1 MIEALR
7 RLNLREIC
15 RSVRTRTDLFRVTDD
30 RTEGIDQEVSNR
42 RGKMSQIP
50 EPILVVGFGG
60 HNGCRFIHENPSLR
74 MAEQIEQAE
83 S

>member
-1 MIEALR
+1 MIEATQSF
-7 RLNLREIC
+7 NLGRIR

-50 EPILVVGFGG
+50 EPIFVVGLRRSEWFP
-60 HNGCRFIHENPSLR
+60 IHSRKSLTL
-74 MAEQIEQAE
+74 AD
-83 S
+83 